1 MRRIR
6 LGLWAQM
13 HEGRSE
19 KVEEIEEDY
28 CYYIDK
34 LYVTQDKKTVLE
46 TFDSEQFKDLNEL
59 RAQVARW
66 ENGLQFESV
75 VNKVNGKREI
85 YVLLTDLKPCLNAT
99 DVSKDRERSR
109 SPAGMKVDRL
119 RPLQAKPLSVL
130 PQVNCGFPLMC

>member
-13 HEGRSE
+13 HEGRSGTVE
-19 KVEEIEEDY
+19 KIEEDY
-28 CYYIDK
+28 WYYIDK

-46 TFDSEQFKDLNEL
+46 TFDSEQFKDLDEL

-66 ENGLQFESV
+66 ENGLHFESV

-99 DVSKDRERSR
+99 DVYQDRERSR

-119 RPLQAKPLSVL
+119 
-130 PQVNCGFPLMC
+130 